1 ILLATSSPANTTEKS
16 PRTTLELKLACSTHP
31 TTRKPAE
38 NPRYTTRSIERDAMP
53 KVKSYTAPWLSHGPG
68 HSLFAPSSDASN
80 KALSAPSPYGSKK
93 KKIQGPRRTIA
104 RRGTEVFVAVG
115 KELRWGDLAYLK
127 EKWSTKHAHRRM
139 GSRVKREDSTQSF
152 DEDAIPS
159 TEEAATAQ
167 GFRTIKTSV
176 ADDIRQLVISPNSD
190 YLAIL
195 TAHTVHICVVPDS
208 SHLTAEDTG
217 PLRPKIWTLGP
228 TTHVTS
234 RSPVASAVWHPLGV
248 KGSCLVT
255 VTTDAIV
262 RVWEL
267 SLTDRWSFDSPT
279 LSIDLKKL
287 VDGTTLDQDFSA
299 STAATN
305 ASFSQYSLEMQVASA
320 CFAGRGSGGWSPMTL
335 WVAMREGDVY
345 ALSPLLPQKWAPP
358 PTLIPSLSVSIVS
371 KVAALEDD
379 PAVSEMDKLLAQ
391 QQLEWMG
398 DLDSQEPQILDTAPG
413 EETVEVYTRPSR
425 PGVIPRLQGPFE
437 FDADPESE
445 DVGDGLLTDLLVI
458 GKKVDTD
465 DLMMGEDEDLD
476 FDEGDQEG
484 LSLSVICLLST
495 TGQVRVYLD
504 LEGVEAQWLPPR
516 NKSKLGRLLSAAD
529 PPSLLTFQ
537 CIDTMA
543 TTEMN
548 DDAWPTFS
556 SDVMS
561 RYSLFVTSHAGVT
574 FLSLSPWVFRLEGEL
589 SGESEAGSDFRLGL
603 LVNGQNSIRE
613 RLYNQSSSDVNV
625 PLAACAAIRDPD
637 LGYFL
642 LSATPYEPIA
652 LTFETPE
659 DDFSPVRHETPYEEK
674 PTTMEPLD
682 FYEPRPAFQPSHA
695 FEQQSDLPELINRL
709 RSSRHKTILNQE
721 IRLSPVTLQILTDAH
736 RVLGEDTY
744 RLGTAVAEI
753 FRRCATLQDELRD
766 QIKKANEVKEKI
778 DKIAGNDKAGDG
790 ESDDVRFERR
800 IAEAQD
806 RQKRL
811 NERLEGVRKYVGKA
825 ATREL
830 SAKERAFVAEVK
842 NMEASVLGS
851 PSEDSP
857 GVKQQKQLRKRV
869 EDVQRLKDELLAEVE
884 RIQKQSEDGK
894 GGKDSSSS
902 VSELKIPTEIRK
914 AKLQQVMSLL
924 SRETAL
930 VEAVTSRLERL
941 QTQ

>member
-1 ILLATSSPANTTEKS
+1 
-16 PRTTLELKLACSTHP
+16 
-31 TTRKPAE
+31 
-38 NPRYTTRSIERDAMP
+38 MP

-68 HSLFAPSSDASN
+68 RSLFTPSSDS
-80 KALSAPSPYGSKK
+80 KALSAPSLSSKK
-93 KKIQGPRRTIA
+93 KSTAGPRRTVA

-127 EKWSTKHAHRRM
+127 EKWSTKYAHRRM
-139 GSRVKREDSTQSF
+139 GSRVKREDSTQNF
-152 DEDAIPS
+152 EDAIPS

-167 GFRTIKTSV
+167 GFRTIKIPV

-195 TAHTVHICVVPDS
+195 TTHTVHICVVPDS
-208 SHLTAEDTG
+208 SHLTAEDTS

-234 RSPVASAVWHPLGV
+234 RSSVASAIWHPLGV

-255 VTTDAIV
+255 ITADAIV

-287 VDGTTLDQDFSA
+287 VDGTTLDQDFTA

-320 CFAGRGSGGWSPMTL
+320 CFAARGSGGWSPMTL
-335 WVAMREGDVY
+335 WIAMREGDVY
-345 ALSPLLPQKWAPP
+345 ALCPLLPQKWAPP

-379 PAVSEMDKLLAQ
+379 PAVSEKDKLLAQ

-398 DLDSQEPQILDTAPG
+398 DLDTQEPQVLDNAPG
-413 EETVEVYTRPSR
+413 EQPVEIYTRPSR
-425 PGVIPRLQGPFE
+425 PGVVPRLQGPFE

-445 DVGDGLLTDLLVI
+445 DVLDGLLTDITVI
-458 GKKVDTD
+458 GKKVETD
-465 DLMMGEDEDLD
+465 DLMMGEEEDLD
-476 FDEGDQEG
+476 FDDGDQEG
-484 LSLSVICLLST
+484 LSLSVVCLLST
-495 TGQVRVYLD
+495 TGQVRVLLD
-504 LEGVEAQWLPPR
+504 LEGIEAQWLPPR
-516 NKSKLGRLLSAAD
+516 NKSRLGRLLSAAD

-537 CIDTMA
+537 SIDTLSPK
-543 TTEMN
+543 EVS

-556 SDVMS
+556 SDAMS
-561 RYSLFVTSHAGVT
+561 RYSLFVTSHAGIT

-613 RLYNQSSSDVNV
+613 RLYTQSSSDVAV
-625 PLAACAAIRDPD
+625 PLAACVAIRDPD

-642 LSATPYEPIA
+642 LSATPYETIA

-659 DDFSPVRHETPYEEK
+659 DEFTPIRHETPYEEK
-674 PTTMEPLD
+674 PAVMEPLD
-682 FYEPRPAFQPSHA
+682 FYEPRPAFQPSHT
-695 FEQQSDLPELINRL
+695 FDQQSDLPELINRL
-709 RSSRHKTILNQE
+709 RSSRHKTIVNQE

-736 RVLGEDTY
+736 RILGEDTY

-753 FRRCATLQDELRD
+753 FRRCSTLQDELRE

-778 DKIAGNDKAGDG
+778 DKIAGNEKDGEG
-790 ESDDVRFERR
+790 ESDEVRFERR
-800 IAEAQD
+800 IAEAQE

-830 SAKERAFVAEVK
+830 SAKEKAFVEEVK
-842 NMEASVLGS
+842 SMEASVLGS
-851 PSEDSP
+851 SASSP
-857 GVKQQKQLRKRV
+857 GAKQQKLLKKRF
-869 EDVQRLKDELLAEVE
+869 EDVQRLRDELVAEVE
-884 RIQKQSEDGK
+884 RIQKTSE
-894 GGKDSSSS
+894 GKDGQESPSKS
-902 VSELKIPTEIRK
+902 SELKIPSEIRK
-914 AKLQQVMSLL
+914 AKLQQVMGLL

-930 VEAVTSRLERL
+930 VEAVTARLERL
-941 QTQ
+941 QT

>member
-1 ILLATSSPANTTEKS
+1 
-16 PRTTLELKLACSTHP
+16 
-31 TTRKPAE
+31 
-38 NPRYTTRSIERDAMP
+38 MP
-53 KVKSYTAPWLSHGPG
+53 KVKSYSAPWLSHGPG
-68 HSLFAPSSDASN
+68 RSLFAPSNDAAS
-80 KALSAPSPYGSKK
+80 KAMSAPSPYASKK
-93 KKIQGPRRTIA
+93 KKTPGPRRTIA
-104 RRGTEVFVAVG
+104 RRGTEVFIAVG

-139 GSRVKREDSTQSF
+139 GSRVKREDSSDGF
-152 DEDAIPS
+152 DDEMIPS
-159 TEEAATAQ
+159 TEEATTAQ
-167 GFRTIKTSV
+167 GYRTIKTPV

-195 TAHTVHICVVPDS
+195 TTHTVHICVVPDS

-234 RSPVASAVWHPLGV
+234 RSSVASAVWHPLGV

-255 VTTDAIV
+255 ITTDALV

-287 VDGTTLDQDFSA
+287 VDGTTLDQDFTA

-379 PAVSEMDKLLAQ
+379 PAVSEKDKLLAQ

-413 EETVEVYTRPSR
+413 EETVEVYTRPLR
-425 PGVIPRLQGPFE
+425 PGVVPRLQGPFE

-445 DVGDGLLTDLLVI
+445 DAGDGLLTDIMIV

-465 DLMMGEDEDLD
+465 DLMMGEDEDLE
-476 FDEGDQEG
+476 FDDGDHEG
-484 LSLSVICLLST
+484 LSLSIICLLST

-516 NKSKLGRLLSAAD
+516 NKSKLGRLMSAAD

-537 CIDTMA
+537 CIDTMSGP
-543 TTEMN
+543 EMSN
-548 DDAWPTFS
+548 DAWPTFS

-561 RYSLFVTSHAGVT
+561 RYSLFVTSYVGIT

-603 LVNGQNSIRE
+603 LANGQNSIRE
-613 RLYNQSSSDVNV
+613 RLYTHSSGDVNM
-625 PLAACAAIRDPD
+625 PLAAAAAIRDPD

-652 LTFETPE
+652 LTFDTPE
-659 DDFSPVRHETPYEEK
+659 DDFSPIRHETPYEEK
-674 PTTMEPLD
+674 PATMEPLD
-682 FYEPRPAFQPSHA
+682 FYEPRPAFQPSHV

-736 RVLGEDTY
+736 RILGEDTY

-753 FRRCATLQDELRD
+753 FRRCATLQEELRE

-778 DKIAGNDKAGDG
+778 DKIAGNDKDGEG

-800 IAEAQD
+800 ISEAQE
-806 RQKRL
+806 RQRRL
-811 NERLEGVRKYVGKA
+811 NKRLEGVRKYVGKA

-830 SAKERAFVAEVK
+830 SAKEKAFVEEVK
-842 NMEASVLGS
+842 SMEASVLGS
-851 PSEDSP
+851 LTEDGP
-857 GVKQQKQLRKRV
+857 GARQQKQLKKRL
-869 EDVQRLKDELLAEVE
+869 EDVQRLRDELVGEVE
-884 RIQKQSEDGK
+884 RIQKQSEGGQDGR
-894 GGKDSSSS
+894 DSPSST
-902 VSELKIPTEIRK
+902 VSDLKIPTEIRK

-930 VEAVTSRLERL
+930 VEAVSSRLERL
-941 QTQ
+941 QT